1 MSLNRMIQSL
11 FLIALLASLLLGSVL
26 LFSKPRSDRNWSPAL
41 ARTAVFEERAPYT
54 YHLKNMRQWE
64 YAAPDEA
71 INKNWVETNVRA
83 EDLSEVWFFI
93 EPFGGNPIF
102 AHSLLSFVFDDG
114 ASPPQTIS
122 VSVEARKEA
131 GEPYSAVLGALRAYE
146 LSYIWSTEKDVLSR
160 IAVKLDHQLFAY
172 KLNLTHEQAILIFD
186 HFVKRTNALAAK
198 PRFYNTLHSNC
209 TNELA
214 KVVNEAFPKALPWHR
229 SWVLTGKSGKWLHD
243 LGYVGREEESFASL
257 KARSDIQDLVKTTIR
272 REDFADAWRA
282 QLPQP

>member
-1 MSLNRMIQSL
+1 M
-11 FLIALLASLLLGSVL
+11 
-26 LFSKPRSDRNWSPAL
+26 
-41 ARTAVFEERAPYT
+41 
-54 YHLKNMRQWE
+54 
-64 YAAPDEA
+64 
-71 INKNWVETNVRA
+71 
-83 EDLSEVWFFI
+83 
-93 EPFGGNPIF
+93 
-102 AHSLLSFVFDDG
+102 
-114 ASPPQTIS
+114 
-122 VSVEARKEA
+122 
-131 GEPYSAVLGALRAYE
+131 
-146 LSYIWSTEKDVLSR
+146 
-160 IAVKLDHQLFAY
+160 KLDHQLFAY